1 MEVLLMPTTQ
11 TGTPYQ
17 VITDRILALLEQG
30 TVPWQQPWDSAMGLP
45 RNLFSQRAYRG
56 INVWLLTA
64 MGLPSPFWAT
74 FRQVKAAGGRVR
86 KGEHGVPVVF
96 WKAYEGPADPETGTA
111 EKRFVLR
118 QYTVFNATQVDGV
131 AIPEITVLA
140 HRFTPIE
147 RCAYLVEAMPQRP
160 TILHG
165 HPHACYT
172 PATDTLH
179 LPHPACFHSP
189 EAYYATVWHELTH
202 STGHRARLNRPT
214 LTDPCRFGD
223 PTYAKEE
230 LVAEMGAAYLCGV
243 CGIANATLEH
253 SAAYLQSW
261 MRVLCHDATLLVQAA
276 AQAQR
281 AADSIQNLHPA
292 PDTSLVQPLGGQ
304 CTTLLQGQGALELCG
319 G

>member
-1 MEVLLMPTTQ
+1 MPTTAR
-11 TGTPYQ
+11 TNPYE
-17 VITDRILALLEQG
+17 VMTDRILALLAQG
-30 TVPWQQPWDSAMGLP
+30 TIPWQQPWDSALGLP
-45 RNLFSQRAYRG
+45 RNLVSQHAYRG

-74 FRQVKAAGGRVR
+74 FRQVTAAGGRVR

-96 WKAYEGPADPETGTA
+96 WKAYDGPADPETGTA

-118 QYTVFNATQVDGV
+118 QYTVFNAAQLDGV
-131 AIPEITVLA
+131 AVPEITVLA

-147 RCAYLVEAMPQRP
+147 RCAHLVDAMPQRP

-165 HPHACYT
+165 HPRACYT

-179 LPHPACFHSP
+179 LPHPTCFHSP
-189 EAYYATVWHELTH
+189 EAYYVTVWHELVH

-214 LTDPCRFGD
+214 LTAPCRFGD

-230 LVAEMGAAYLCGV
+230 LVAEMGAAYLGGV
-243 CGIANATLEH
+243 CGIAHATLENN
-253 SAAYLQSW
+253 AAYLQSW
-261 MRVLCHDATLLVQAA
+261 MQVLRHDATLLVHAA

-281 AADSIQNLHPA
+281 AADYIQNLSPA
-292 PDTSLVQPLGGQ
+292 TDASLERSSLPHR
-304 CTTLLQGQGALELCG
+304 
-319 G
+319 

>member
-1 MEVLLMPTTQ
+1 MPTTAR
-11 TGTPYQ
+11 TNPYE
-17 VITDRILALLEQG
+17 VMTDRILALLAQG
-30 TVPWQQPWDSAMGLP
+30 TIPWQQPWDSALGLP
-45 RNLFSQRAYRG
+45 RNLFSQHAYRG

-74 FRQVKAAGGRVR
+74 FRQVTAAGGRVR

-96 WKAYEGPADPETGTA
+96 WKAYEGPADPETGAA

-118 QYTVFNATQVDGV
+118 QYTVFNAAQLDGV
-131 AIPEITVLA
+131 AIPEITMLA

-147 RCAYLVEAMPQRP
+147 RCAHLVDAMPQRP

-165 HPHACYT
+165 HPRACYI

-179 LPHPACFHSP
+179 LPYPACFHSP
-189 EAYYATVWHELTH
+189 ETYYATVFHELVH
-202 STGHRARLNRPT
+202 SVGHSSRLNRPT

-230 LVAEMGAAYLCGV
+230 LVAEMGASYLCGV
-243 CGIANATLEH
+243 CGIANTTIDA

-261 MRVLCHDATLLVQAA
+261 MRVLRHDATLLVHAA

-281 AADSIQNLHPA
+281 AADYIQNLHTA
-292 PDTSLVQPLGGQ
+292 TG
-304 CTTLLQGQGALELCG
+304 TLEECSSILHR
-319 G
+319 

>member
-1 MEVLLMPTTQ
+1 MPTTPIE
-11 TGTPYQ
+11 TPYQ

-30 TVPWQQPWDSAMGLP
+30 TVPWHKPWDSAMGLP
-45 RNLFSQRAYRG
+45 RNLFSQRSYRG

-74 FRQVKAAGGRVR
+74 FHQVKAAGGSIR
-86 KGEHGVPVVF
+86 KGARGVPVVF
-96 WKAYEGPADPETGTA
+96 WKVYHHEDTETGEA

-118 QYTVFNATQVDGV
+118 QYTVFNAVQLDGV

-140 HRFTPIE
+140 HRFTPLE
-147 RCAYLVEAMPQRP
+147 RCEHLVNAMPQRP
-160 TILHG
+160 AIIHG
-165 HPHACYT
+165 HQRAFYT

-179 LPHPACFHSP
+179 MPVLACFQSP
-189 EAYYATVWHELTH
+189 EAHGATLLHELVH
-202 STGHRARLNRPT
+202 ATGHRSRLNRST
-214 LTDPCRFGD
+214 LTDVCLFGD

-243 CGIANATLEH
+243 CGMANVTIEN

-261 MRVLCHDATLLVQAA
+261 MTVLHHDATLLVHAA

-281 AADSIQNLHPA
+281 AADYIQNVQ
-292 PDTSLVQPLGGQ
+292 PDT
-304 CTTLLQGQGALELCG
+304 GA
-319 G
+319 